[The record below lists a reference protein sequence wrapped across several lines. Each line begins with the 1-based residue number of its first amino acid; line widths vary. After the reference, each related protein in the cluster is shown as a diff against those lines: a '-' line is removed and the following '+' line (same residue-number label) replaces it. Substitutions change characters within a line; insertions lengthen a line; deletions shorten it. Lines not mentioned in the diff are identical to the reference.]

1 MASTPLRTV
10 PDQNPENIIGPGPQ
24 LGEVTSRKVVDLS
37 RVSGDSLDEWI
48 TLYSD
53 LAVIGVRSA
62 EVTRKIT
69 MHLGRFADWFAAGYG
84 HRRLGAV
91 TVREVNGWLA
101 HLSAEGNTRRDGT
114 AGPMAPATVGNHL
127 AHLSGFFTWVA
138 AHAPGLLPHGDPTK
152 KADPPPIPAPEPRAL
167 SETKVRTLKNT
178 VNRIETFH
186 HLTGRRHRGT
196 GTPTVHR
203 HARPLRDRAIMFTIL
218 GTGLRRAEIVNLDLT
233 QVQPAD
239 PERLRAARSAKL
251 TGVRGKGRTTRTVFL
266 GQDARTAL
274 ADYLESERPADTDE
288 HSEALFLAAGSIGA
302 RRPGG
307 RLSTR
312 TINTIVGEIGRLHD
326 AQFDDTEADRRI
338 GGLTPHDGRHTFG
351 TTLVR
356 AGTDLVTVAELL
368 GHSRI
373 ETVRIYSRPTEADK
387 VKALEHLTVDE

>member
-1 MASTPLRTV
+1 
-10 PDQNPENIIGPGPQ
+10 
-24 LGEVTSRKVVDLS
+24 
-37 RVSGDSLDEWI
+37 
-48 TLYSD
+48 
-53 LAVIGVRSA
+53 
-62 EVTRKIT
+62 
-69 MHLGRFADWFAAGYG
+69 
-84 HRRLGAV
+84 
-91 TVREVNGWLA
+91 
-101 HLSAEGNTRRDGT
+101 
-114 AGPMAPATVGNHL
+114 MAPATVGNHL

-167 SETKVRTLKNT
+167 SEAKVRTLKNT
-178 VNRIETFH
+178 VDRIETFH

-203 HARPLRDRAIMFTIL
+203 HARPLRDRAIVFTIL
-218 GTGLRRAEIVNLDLT
+218 GTGLRRAEIVNLDLA

-326 AQFDDTEADRRI
+326 AQFDDADADRRI
-338 GGLTPHDGRHTFG
+338 GGLTPHDGRHTFAYRLSKESG
-351 TTLVR
+351 HNR
-356 AGTDLVTVAELL
+356 AELERRL
-368 GHSRI
+368 GHANERYLKLY
-373 ETVRIYSRPTEADK
+373 TNPPEAEAARLVED
-387 VKALEHLTVDE
+387 L